1 MAEEIFVNILPSS
14 YKKLC
19 FALGSM
25 TIAIGQL
32 APRLDWS
39 SHSLLSNVKY
49 AWVIYEINLVLL
61 LQNINQLNGRSL

>member
-19 FALGSM
+19 FALGGM

-39 SHSLLSNVKY
+39 SHSLSSNVR
-49 AWVIYEINLVLL
+49 YE
-61 LQNINQLNGRSL
+61 